1 MTLYLVHG
9 NTYYYGYGHYENVF
23 GIYTEKDA
31 AEAVKDLIV
40 EELYAKNVNDKQTI
54 VEKPENIDV
63 DILEIE
69 ANKLVEIELGG
80 YAY

>member
-1 MTLYLVHG
+1 M
-9 NTYYYGYGHYENVF
+9 F

-31 AEAVKDLIV
+31 AEAAKDLIV

>member
-1 MTLYLVHG
+1 MKLYLVHG
-9 NTYYYGYGHYENVF
+9 NTYYYGYGHIENVF

-40 EELYAKNVNDKQTI
+40 GELYAKNVNNKDTI
-54 VEKPENIDV
+54 VEELEDIDV

>member
-9 NTYYYGYGHYENVF
+9 NTYYYDYGHYENVF

-31 AEAVKDLIV
+31 AEAAKDLIV